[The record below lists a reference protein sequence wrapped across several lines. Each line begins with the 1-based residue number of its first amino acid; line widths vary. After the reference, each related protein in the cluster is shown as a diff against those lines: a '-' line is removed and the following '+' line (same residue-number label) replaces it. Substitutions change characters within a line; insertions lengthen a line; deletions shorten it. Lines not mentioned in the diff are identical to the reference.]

1 MVREA
6 GVEPTTFGSGGQRSI
21 QLSYSRTEA
30 NAAKVESPA
39 LLGNEFVWGLLR
51 ERAGVFGLVLSRGSR
66 DGYPIVP

>member
-1 MVREA
+1 MREA

-39 LLGNEFVWGLLR
+39 LLGNEFVWGLLGHVS
-51 ERAGVFGLVLSRGSR
+51 GVFGLVLSWGSK
-66 DGYPIVP
+66 DGYPTIP